1 MNLIKYINVKKL
13 FIICVSLFITGLT
26 FSQTVFMEN
35 EAWAAVKEKAIKEK
49 RMIFMDCY
57 TSWCGPCKGL
67 AQNVFPQKKVGD
79 FLNSNFVCC
88 KYDMEKEE
96 GIELYKKY
104 KSNIPGFPTM
114 LVINPADESIV
125 HKVVGYTEP
134 DALISALQDGLDG
147 KTLAVFQK
155 RYDAGERSL
164 GLIKDYC
171 KALDVAYD
179 QDTKERVVRG
189 YIESMP
195 LDSLKNKELLEMYL
209 PYLNNAYAPQF
220 EYVMKN
226 LDTYQR
232 KLNVNR
238 YDVESRLQRAM
249 SDAVRDIVN
258 TTLKNTDA
266 DTLALMREKGEA
278 LKKMLQGAN
287 VKGFN
292 ELNAKLAINDV
303 RMKGDIMALDAILE
317 ADKILQATRDEY
329 SFRPDMYK
337 YMIEFAD
344 SKTQKDIIKK
354 YLAMIQQKQDR
365 ADERSNGK
373 VNLFTEN
380 AYDILAIG
388 YYRLGDKK
396 KGEEYAKKYDE
407 RYKLR
412 LVEMKGLFKDEK
424 VKAQMDEEYKQAVE
438 SLYTKIGLKSK

>member
-1 MNLIKYINVKKL
+1 MKKL
-13 FIICVSLFITGLT
+13 FILCVSLFITGLT

-35 EAWAAVKEKAIKEK
+35 ESWVAVKEKAVKEK
-49 RMIFMDCY
+49 KMIFMDCY

-67 AQNVFPQKKVGD
+67 AQNVFPQKKVGN

-88 KYDMEKEE
+88 KYDMEKGE

-104 KSNIPGFPTM
+104 KSDIPGFPTM

-134 DALISALQDGLDG
+134 DALIAALQDGLDG

-164 GLIKDYC
+164 GFMKDYC

-179 QDTKERVVRG
+179 EETKEKVIRD

-195 LDSLKNKELLEMYL
+195 LDSLKCKELFEMYL
-209 PYLNNAYAPQF
+209 PYLNNAYSPQY
-220 EYVMKN
+220 EYVLKN
-226 LDTYQR
+226 LDAYQYR
-232 KLNVNR
+232 LKMNR
-238 YDVESRLQRAM
+238 YDIESRLQRAM
-249 SDAVRDIVN
+249 SDAVREIVN
-258 TTLKNTDA
+258 TTRDNKSA
-266 DTLALMREKGEA
+266 DTLAMMREKGER
-278 LKKMLQGAN
+278 LKKLLQGIS

-292 ELNAKLAINDV
+292 ELFAKLVINDV

-317 ADKILQATRDEY
+317 ADKTLSATRDEY

-344 SKTQKDIIKK
+344 NKTQKEIVKK
-354 YLAMIQQKQDR
+354 YLVLMQQKQD
-365 ADERSNGK
+365 AVDAKIKGK
-373 VNLFTEN
+373 INLFTAN
-380 AYDILAIG
+380 DYDILAIG

-396 KGEEYAKKYDE
+396 KSEEYAKKYDE
-407 RYKLR
+407 RYKIR
-412 LVEMKGLFKDEK
+412 LADMKETFKDERMQ
-424 VKAQMDEEYKQAVE
+424 AQLDKEYKRSIDE
-438 SLYTKIGLKSK
+438 LYTKIGLKSK